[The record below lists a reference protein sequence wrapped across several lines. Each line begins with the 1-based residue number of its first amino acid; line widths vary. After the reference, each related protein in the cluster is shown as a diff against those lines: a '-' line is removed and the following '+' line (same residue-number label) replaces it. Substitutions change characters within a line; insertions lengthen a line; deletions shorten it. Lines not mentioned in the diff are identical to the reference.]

1 MICIAVVLLL
11 SSCDKVIPVSPTV
24 EKFKYTEYSF
34 DWFDTATTVTGYAES
49 QEEFDAVYAEISEM
63 FTFYHRLY
71 TIYNKYGD
79 LNNMYTINTADGAV
93 EVDVKIIDLI
103 EYAKEMYYLTNG
115 KTNIAMGSVLSLW
128 HDARSYGTK
137 HPENAKLP
145 SMEKL
150 QNAAEHTDIEDVIID
165 RENGTVMLA
174 DSEMSLDVGAIAK
187 GYAVEMVAQ
196 YLEEKGITGYLL
208 NVGGNV
214 RAIGNKPDGSKWT
227 VGIENPDAKGEEDA
241 FLEYI
246 GATSEAV
253 VISGSYQRFY
263 IVDGKSYHHIIDSE
277 TLMPSEMY
285 RSVAVVCGNSALGD
299 ALSTALFCM
308 SFEEGKALIESI
320 DGVEAM
326 WLTNSGEKMHSSG
339 FNNYIVK

>member
-1 MICIAVVLLL
+1 MAIVLVL

-24 EKFKYTEYSF
+24 DKIKYTEYSF

-71 TIYNKYGD
+71 TIYNKYD
-79 LNNMYTINTADGAV
+79 NFNNMYTVNTAEGAV

-103 EYAKEMYYLTNG
+103 EYAKEMYYLTSG

-196 YLEEKGITGYLL
+196 YLEEKGISGYLL

-227 VGIENPDAKGEEDA
+227 VGIENPDAKWEEDA

-277 TLMPSEMY
+277 TLMPSETY

-308 SFEEGKALIESI
+308 SFEEGTALVESI

-326 WLTNSGEKMHSSG
+326 WFTNNGEKMYSSG
-339 FNNYIVK
+339 FDNYVVK